1 MSQEIKVKTGEVKH
15 ALSKLKHSA
24 EGIKSSVPTDI
35 SGKNH
40 LDVVKKI
47 EEMNKDLKELAET
60 YASALSKQ
68 IAQTESAVET
78 MKDTDKK
85 LASSIKSK

>member
-1 MSQEIKVKTGEVKH
+1 MSQEIKVKTGEVKE
-15 ALSKLKHSA
+15 ALSKLQHSA
-24 EGIKSSVPTDI
+24 EALKPNVPTDI
-35 SGKNH
+35 KGKNN

-47 EEMNKDLKELAET
+47 EDMNKDLKELTKA

-78 MKDTDKK
+78 MKDTDNK
-85 LASSIKSK
+85 LASSIKAE

>member
-1 MSQEIKVKTGEVKH
+1 MSQEIKVNSGEVKH
-15 ALSKLKHSA
+15 TLSQLKHSA
-24 EGIKSSVPTDI
+24 QGIKSSVPTDI
-35 SGKNH
+35 GGKNH

-47 EEMNKDLKELAET
+47 EGMNKDLKKLTKA

-68 IAQTESAVET
+68 IIQTESAVET

-85 LASSIKSK
+85 LASSIKTK